1 MSGRPL
7 RRPPAVPDTEPEE
20 KRGLMV
26 SAAAHV
32 AVVLV
37 AIFGGPLFKGDEAQA
52 VRIADVDLIS
62 SSEFDAMVSQAPE
75 GPRGEV
81 ASLVPPKP
89 GEDKPAPEAPKSD
102 APPQR
107 SETAS
112 TDAAP
117 APTQPPKRQET
128 VAPQETARPAARPE
142 APKAADAPVAPPK
155 GVTASSPPLPAGP
168 QNLDAPQR
176 DAPVSPDAAPPRD
189 LDRVAPTPAPP
200 KQTIAEADKPTPAT
214 QPTEQATQT
223 PPPPQQPAAAPQEA
237 TTQIVTEADETSE
250 QDTLAPVAS
259 APPRGRPEAPER
271 PRAPE
276 PETQTAAAD
285 PAPAETPKPDP
296 KPAEAKPDP
305 KPAEKP
311 AQKPDPKPAEK
322 PSQTASANS
331 GSSGATTNAPQGPR
345 LTSGQVNGVK
355 LGVQKY
361 WRMDRVTNLPN
372 YEELVVVVQVRLD
385 QSGKMVGKPKIVQP
399 NGVPDARWRVAIQVA
414 EIAATRAA
422 SAGFDLPRESY
433 GRWQV
438 IEFKFN
444 PGRGVEM

>member
-1 MSGRPL
+1 MSARRAPRSA
-7 RRPPAVPDTEPEE
+7 RRPPVRPVGPEPEE
-20 KRGLMV
+20 KRGLLV
-26 SAAAHV
+26 STGAHV
-32 AVVLV
+32 AVLLL
-37 AIFGGPLFKGDEAQA
+37 AIFGGPLFRGDEAQA

-81 ASLVPPKP
+81 ASLVPPRP
-89 GEDKPAPEAPKSD
+89 GEDKPAPEAPAAD
-102 APPQR
+102 TPPDR
-107 SETAS
+107 AETRPSES
-112 TDAAP
+112 AP
-117 APTQPPKRQET
+117 APTRPPERQET
-128 VAPQETARPAARPE
+128 AAPTQTATPASRPE
-142 APKAADAPVAPPK
+142 APSAPDAPVAPPR
-155 GVTASSPPLPAGP
+155 GVTASGPPLQAGP
-168 QNLDAPQR
+168 ENLDAPQR
-176 DAPVSPDAAPPRD
+176 DAPVTPDAAPPRD

-200 KQTIAEADKPTPAT
+200 KQTIAEADTPTPAT
-214 QPTEQATQT
+214 RPAEQQAQT
-223 PPPPQQPAAAPQEA
+223 PPPPEQPAAAPQEA

-271 PRAPE
+271 TRAPE

-285 PAPAETPKPDP
+285 PAPTTPAPTAPAQPDP
-296 KPAEAKPDP
+296 KPAAQPAAKPDP
-305 KPAEKP
+305 KPAQP
-311 AQKPDPKPAEK
+311 
-322 PSQTASANS
+322 TAASNS

-361 WRMDRVTNLPN
+361 WRMDRVTSLPN
-372 YEELVVVVQVRLD
+372 FEELVVVVQVRLD
-385 QSGKMVGKPKIVQP
+385 QSGKMVGSPKVVQP

-414 EIAATRAA
+414 EIAAARAA
-422 SAGFDLPRESY
+422 TSGFDLPRESY